1 MLLARSK
8 LNRIEKISKALAD
21 GEIIYEEFTLVSN
34 EAENYRKLKKKSI
47 RKKNSRRGRIEKHK
61 LT

>member
-1 MLLARSK
+1 MLLPRSK

-34 EAENYRKLKKKSI
+34 EAENYRKLKKKALE
-47 RKKNSRRGRIEKHK
+47 KRIVEEVA
-61 LT
+61 

>member
-34 EAENYRKLKKKSI
+34 EAENYRKLKKKALE
-47 RKKNSRRGRIEKHK
+47 KRIVKEVA
-61 LT
+61 